1 MSYNYSN
8 LKICPSCAGTGMNN
22 DSLDHKCYTCNDTGY
37 IEKCQG
43 GNNMS
48 MSMES
53 NEMCE
58 YYESVILDMLKE
70 YETKKEKYAEDVGAI
85 NALKELLKRLEE

>member
-1 MSYNYSN
+1 MVIVNI
-8 LKICPSCAGTGMNN
+8 LKDKMKG
-22 DSLDHKCYTCNDTGY
+22 D
-37 IEKCQG
+37 
-43 GNNMS
+43 NMS

-70 YETKKEKYAEDVGAI
+70 YENKKKSTQKMLV
-85 NALKELLKRLEE
+85 LLMH

>member
-1 MSYNYSN
+1 MFYIPTEFICKHNGYYN
-8 LKICPSCAGTGMNN
+8 KMKG
-22 DSLDHKCYTCNDTGY
+22 D
-37 IEKCQG
+37 
-43 GNNMS
+43 NMS

-70 YETKKEKYAEDVGAI
+70 YENKKKSTQKMLV
-85 NALKELLKRLEE
+85 LLMH

>member
-1 MSYNYSN
+1 MVIVNI
-8 LKICPSCAGTGMNN
+8 LKDKMKG
-22 DSLDHKCYTCNDTGY
+22 D
-37 IEKCQG
+37 
-43 GNNMS
+43 NML

-70 YETKKEKYAEDVGAI
+70 YENKKKKYAEDVGAI
-85 NALKELLKRLEE
+85 NALKELLKRLED

>member
-1 MSYNYSN
+1 
-8 LKICPSCAGTGMNN
+8 
-22 DSLDHKCYTCNDTGY
+22 
-37 IEKCQG
+37 
-43 GNNMS
+43 MS

-70 YETKKEKYAEDVGAI
+70 YENKKKKYAEGVGAI
-85 NALKELLKRLEE
+85 NARKERLKRLED